1 MSAKRVHLIVRGR
14 VTGVFFRAATQ
25 REARRLGI
33 TGWVRNRPDGNVEIV
48 AEAEE
53 DAIKEMVSW
62 AQHGPSAARVED
74 VDIRWR
80 GYTGEFSDFR
90 IVECRGPRQ
99 ATVTALPPPLLDL
112 GGLGGGRC
120 RGLLS
125 RRALSLRALAL
136 IGDVA
141 IADQLNERNW

>member
-90 IVECRGPRQ
+90 IVE
-99 ATVTALPPPLLDL
+99 
-112 GGLGGGRC
+112 
-120 RGLLS
+120 
-125 RRALSLRALAL
+125 
-136 IGDVA
+136 
-141 IADQLNERNW
+141 